1 MLGARA
7 KYAAHRTTTITPPVT
22 RPPAATYAMLFIDNR
37 GITDPRVN
45 LALEE
50 YCLLN
55 ADISERYLLFYVN
68 EPAVIIGKHQNTI
81 EEIDPDFIRDRA
93 IHVVRRISGGGAVYH
108 DQGNLNFSFITRYAP
123 EHFNNYRMFTEPLVR
138 ALRALGV
145 PAEMSGRNDLVAGG
159 RKISGNAQVVRG
171 ERMFSHGTLLFDS
184 NLDDVTRALRPK
196 AGKVESKGIQSIRS
210 RVANISEFLA
220 EPLSVDAFRRHLLEH
235 IFPGTAT
242 PPTLEL
248 TPTDW
253 ARVHELANTKYA
265 TWEWNY
271 GHSPAFNLRRAKRFP
286 IGEVDVL
293 LDVHDGMIRGVRFF
307 GDFFAQRDISDL
319 ELALLGTRYAP
330 AELEAALTEA
340 DVSSYLA
347 GVTNRDLLKLIY

>member
-1 MLGARA
+1 
-7 KYAAHRTTTITPPVT
+7 
-22 RPPAATYAMLFIDNR
+22 MLFIDNR
-37 GITDPRVN
+37 GITDPRIN

-50 YCLLN
+50 YCLLH
-55 ADISERYLLFYVN
+55 ADIDERYLLFYVN

-81 EEIDPDFIRDRA
+81 EEIDSDFIRERG

-108 DQGNLNFSFITRYAP
+108 DLGNLNFSMITRYAP
-123 EHFNNYRMFTEPLVR
+123 AHFNNYAMFTDPLVR
-138 ALRALGV
+138 ALRDLGV
-145 PAEMSGRNDLVAGG
+145 PAELTGRNDIVAGG

-171 ERMFSHGTLLFDS
+171 ERMFSHGTLLLDS

-220 EPLSVDAFRRHLLEH
+220 EPLSIDAFRRHLLDR
-235 IFPGTAT
+235 IFPDAGG
-242 PPTLEL
+242 PPMLEL
-248 TPTDW
+248 TPSDW
-253 ARVHELANTKYA
+253 EQVHALAQSKYS

-271 GHSPAFNLRRAKRFP
+271 GQSPAFNLRRAKRFP

-307 GDFFAQRDISDL
+307 GDFFAQREIGEL
-319 ELALLGTRYAP
+319 ESALLGVRYAP
-330 AELEAALTEA
+330 ADLDAALTAA
-340 DVSSYLA
+340 DVPSYLA
-347 GVTNRDLLKLIY
+347 GVSAGELLELIY